1 MIILITRVFLI
12 CTYHIAIERFF
23 DDFGG
28 YRHTHQA
35 CGLLRRLG
43 SDCRSLFT
51 ITVR

>member
-12 CTYHIAIERFF
+12 FTHHIAIERFF

-35 CGLLRRLG
+35 CGLLRRVG